1 MADGGVVDPVGT
13 FSGGVAE
20 RAGMFDGVGVVAG
33 QLAVL
38 GGELAPAR
46 FLEAPGPTR
55 AVVSFLLTV
64 LAGGWVVYVYGD
76 RLRTAARG
84 SLSRPLSSVL
94 YGFVAVFVVGFV
106 VTYGSTVLS
115 AAGVAPSVVAVLGAV
130 VVVGVLL
137 VLGGLGFAVVGVW
150 IAWTLGLRDP
160 LFGVVV
166 VGVVSAAAWAVPW
179 VAVGAVVWAA
189 IVVVGVGGP
198 TRAWVHRD
206 AVTVDRR

>member
-1 MADGGVVDPVGT
+1 
-13 FSGGVAE
+13 
-20 RAGMFDGVGVVAG
+20 MFDGVGVVSG

-38 GGELAPAR
+38 GGDLTPAQ

-55 AVVSFLLTV
+55 AAVSFLLTV

-76 RLRTAARG
+76 RLRTTARG

-94 YGFVAVFVVGFV
+94 YGFVAAFVVGFV

-130 VVVGVLL
+130 AVVGVLL

-160 LFGVVV
+160 LLGVVV
-166 VGVVSAAAWAVPW
+166 VGIVSAAAWAVPW

-189 IVVVGVGGP
+189 IAVVGVGGP

-206 AVTVDRR
+206 TLAVDRR